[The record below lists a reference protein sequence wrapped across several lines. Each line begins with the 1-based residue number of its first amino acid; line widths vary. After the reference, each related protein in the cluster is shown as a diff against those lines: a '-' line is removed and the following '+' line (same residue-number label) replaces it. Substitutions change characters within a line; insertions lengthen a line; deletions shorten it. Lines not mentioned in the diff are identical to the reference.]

1 MESISLGQIASF
13 ISLIG
18 VFIGAIAGLI
28 KFYRISIA
36 KILNPLNQKVDKLE
50 ILANQNVKNLELTT
64 IKTDLVKFIDD
75 IESGNVKSSI
85 QKVNAY
91 ELYDRYVSLGG
102 NSYVHDH
109 WERLRKEGKLWKLR
123 ML

>member
-91 ELYDRYVSLGG
+91 ELYDRYVSL
-102 NSYVHDH
+102 VI
-109 WERLRKEGKLWKLR
+109 LMFMTIGKD
-123 ML
+123 